1 MRLLPTPRTTDH
13 HGPGRHGDG
22 GLDLRTAI
30 ASHAGG
36 VSTGRVAT
44 PDETQRGGHS
54 VNLQDVAEHEVRQSN
69 LPTVTANEFT
79 KSATTVYKRGNPS
92 LTAAVL
98 TREDVDW
105 GPYEQA
111 IRRWERILG
120 RPAPPPVKNDG
131 RNGKARLNPEL
142 TEWMMGWPA
151 GWVTDPSLGLSREQQ
166 LKACGNGVVPQ
177 QAESAIRELLAREGV
192 PSVR

>member
-1 MRLLPTPRTTDH
+1 M
-13 HGPGRHGDG
+13 
-22 GLDLRTAI
+22 
-30 ASHAGG
+30 
-36 VSTGRVAT
+36 
-44 PDETQRGGHS
+44 
-54 VNLQDVAEHEVRQSN
+54 NLQDVAEHEVRQSN